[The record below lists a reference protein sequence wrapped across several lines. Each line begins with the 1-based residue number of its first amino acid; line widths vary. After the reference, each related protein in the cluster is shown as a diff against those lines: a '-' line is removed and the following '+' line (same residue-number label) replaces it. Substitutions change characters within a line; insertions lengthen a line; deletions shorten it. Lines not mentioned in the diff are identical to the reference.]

1 MNPWQLARE
10 SEHSQQIAL
19 FCFLAKATQV
29 GFKVAHAKDAYTNK
43 PTSITATGISPPVP
57 ELQWLHAIPN
67 GGNRGDTAKSRAIE
81 GGRMKA
87 EGVKPGVLDLFWPLQ
102 RYNKN
107 AVTGPNTYCGLY
119 IEMKRP
125 DLKSVKNPLAGLSDE
140 QKEFG
145 QFVIDQGYRAV
156 VCYNWQEAAKEIQ
169 EYYEL

>member
-19 FCFLAKATQV
+19 FCYLAMAKEL
-29 GFKVAHAKDAYTNK
+29 GFTNAHDKRVYLGKSYSNAFTPN
-43 PTSITATGISPPVP
+43 PVP
-57 ELQWLHAIPN
+57 ELAWLHAIPN

-102 RYNKN
+102 RTLYSGSE
-107 AVTGPNTYCGLY
+107 VRVYCGLY